1 MEPNKQETL
10 ELVGKNR
17 DWLAAN
23 ASRRNTVYY
32 QMVENTLSQLEQ
44 HLEFIEQYQELDSW
58 NTLEFSWL

>member
-44 HLEFIEQYQELDSW
+44 HLEFIEQYQELDS
-58 NTLEFSWL
+58 